1 MKINLKSLLLSLAIV
16 GSFGLLLS
24 CNNSNQMRED
34 NLRDSLYQ
42 DSLTRDSMLRESEM
56 LNDPML
62 NDTTMDS
69 VLMDDSVSMNNRG
82 LTTP

>member
-1 MKINLKSLLLSLAIV
+1 MKINSKSLLLSLAIV
-16 GSFGLLLS
+16 GSLAFLLS

-34 NLRDSLYQ
+34 NRRDSLYQ
-42 DSLTRDSMLRESEM
+42 DSLARDSMLRES
-56 LNDPML
+56 DML

-69 VLMDDSVSMNNRG
+69 VLIDDSTSMNNRG